1 MMVASK
7 LEKTTRQ
14 SMKLKTLSFI
24 AGAIALGLTAI
35 PFAVE
40 AQTASSSPLLIA
52 QAKGRG
58 PWQKLNLTDAQKSQ
72 LKQIREST
80 RAQIDQVL
88 TAEQKAQLEKL
99 KAERQ
104 AQRGQGQRPQQRG
117 ERGKKGFAALNLSE
131 DQKAQIKKI
140 MESSKQQ
147 TQAVFTPEQLEQM
160 KQFREN
166 SRARRQQQK
175 GPGV

>member
-7 LEKTTRQ
+7 SEKTTRQ

-24 AGAIALGLTAI
+24 AGAIAIGLTAI
-35 PFAVE
+35 PFAVQ
-40 AQTASSSPLLIA
+40 AQTAFSSPLLIA
-52 QAKGRG
+52 QAPPNKG
-58 PWQKLNLTDAQKSQ
+58 PWQKLNLTDAQKNQ

-80 RAQIDQVL
+80 RAQIDEVL
-88 TAEQKAQLEKL
+88 TAEQKAQMEKF

-140 MESSKQQ
+140 MESSKAQ
-147 TQAVFTPEQLEQM
+147 TQAVFTPEQREQM

-166 SRARRQQQK
+166 ARARRQQSNSR
-175 GPGV
+175 